1 MLAVYTLA
9 MARKKVWWPPT
20 LYEVRPRLALALGI
34 LACIGAFVW
43 SIRAGHWSAIT
54 TLLVGGGAV
63 LCIYSAVILQMR
75 REYRERS
82 KWSRK
87 GGAAGGDAQKQ

>member
-1 MLAVYTLA
+1 

-20 LYEVRPRLALALGI
+20 LYEVRPRLALVLGI
-34 LACIGAFVW
+34 LACVGAFAW
-43 SIRAGHWSAIT
+43 SLRVGHWTALT

-87 GGAAGGDAQKQ
+87 GSAPGSAPGDSDAQKR